1 MDAGCWYAAHLIRV
15 VATSKCAPPPSSF
28 PDKLQWNSVTVQGPA
43 PLPRSLHTAVV
54 IKNRLFVLGGW
65 VPVLVEDGSLPAHET
80 EWRCTNTLACLNL
93 GEGPALADWLFA
105 GDREEGS
112 LVWGCSVLCNC

>member
-1 MDAGCWYAAHLIRV
+1 M
-15 VATSKCAPPPSSF
+15 
-28 PDKLQWNSVTVQGPA
+28 QGPA

-54 IKNRLFVLGGW
+54 IKNRLFTFGGW

-93 GEGPALADWLFA
+93 GE
-105 GDREEGS
+105 S
-112 LVWGCSVLCNC
+112 SSVVSCSVWWLTAGVDSSVMWWTEYTNQ